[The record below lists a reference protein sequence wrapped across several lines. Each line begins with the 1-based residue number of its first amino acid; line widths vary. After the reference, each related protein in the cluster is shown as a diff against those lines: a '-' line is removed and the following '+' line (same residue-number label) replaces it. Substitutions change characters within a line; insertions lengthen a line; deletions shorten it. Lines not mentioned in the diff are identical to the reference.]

1 MVGSSLKQPFDLQ
14 RRTKILALGLF
25 GVILIIIGQLFI
37 IQVIQH
43 DSYKQQAYNEQVA
56 KFILPAKRGQIYAK
70 EGDSVVPL
78 VLNQPVYTAFADPQE
93 VENITQLTDSIA
105 SIAPTHAV
113 DGYKKQLNSK
123 SLRYVVIAKKLSYM
137 QAQQIKRKNI
147 AGVGVAQ
154 EDIRVYPEG
163 SLAGQILGYVN
174 SDGKGQYGI
183 EGGMEATLKG
193 RDGRLQA
200 VTDVRRIPLTVS
212 RDDISQPAQNGKNLV
227 LSIDRTIQS
236 YVEQALKRGLDN
248 VSATKGSVVVM
259 NPQNGQVYAMAN
271 YPSYDPS
278 QYNKVEDYNV
288 FQNGVIS
295 EPYEVGSVMKTM
307 SMGAGLDSG
316 AVTVNSTFNDSTGCV
331 QIDDRKICNVEEDPR
346 TAGATM
352 LDTLHYSLNTGVVHI
367 LKQMGGG
374 RVTYEARQKLY
385 SYYHDRYR
393 FGMLTGIELD
403 GESKGVVISPDEA
416 EGNNVRYANMAFG
429 QGMDITMLQMAA
441 GFSSAING
449 GVYYQPS
456 IVAGTMLDTKKI
468 STKKPKILKTGVL
481 SPAASN
487 TLRSMIVQG
496 RQLGVLGGKDPAGYN
511 VGGKTGTSQIIDKK
525 TGEYTNE
532 NSIGS
537 YVGFGGNELPQ
548 YVIMV
553 QVKDSKA
560 KGYSGTTAAGPIFQD
575 ISNKM
580 IEYLQ
585 IPPVR

>member
-1 MVGSSLKQPFDLQ
+1 MPISNLKQSFDLQ
-14 RRTKILALGLF
+14 RRSKILALLLF
-25 GVILIIIGQLFI
+25 GVMILIITQLFV
-37 IQVIQH
+37 IQVLDH
-43 DSYKQQAYNEQVA
+43 NRYKQQAYDEQVA
-56 KFILPAKRGQIYAK
+56 KFVLPAKRGQIYAK
-70 EGDSVVPL
+70 EGSDVVPL

-93 VENITQLTDSIA
+93 IKNSTQLITSMKE
-105 SIAPTHAV
+105 IAPENLME
-113 DGYKKQLNSK
+113 GYEKQLSSK
-123 SLRYVVIAKKLSYM
+123 TLRYVVVAKKLSFT
-137 QAQQIKRKNI
+137 QAEMLKKKNI
-147 AGVGVAQ
+147 AGVGVTQ
-154 EDIRVYPEG
+154 EDKRVYPEG
-163 SLAGQILGYVN
+163 DLAGQILGYVN

-183 EGGMEATLKG
+183 EEGMNDALKG
-193 RDGRLQA
+193 KNGRLQA

-212 RDDISQPAQNGKNLV
+212 KDDISEPAQNGKNVV
-227 LSIDRTIQS
+227 LSVDRTIQAFAEAS
-236 YVEQALKRGLDN
+236 LKQGLKN
-248 VSATKGSVVVM
+248 VGATKGSVVVM
-259 NPQNGQVYAMAN
+259 NPNNGQVYAMAN
-271 YPSYDPS
+271 YPSYNPNE
-278 QYNKVEDYNV
+278 YNKVTDYSV
-288 FQNGVIS
+288 FQNAVIS

-316 AVTVNSTFNDSTGCV
+316 AVTVNSTFNDASGCV

-346 TAGATM
+346 TANATM

-393 FGMLTGIELD
+393 FGVPTGIELA
-403 GESKGVVISPDEA
+403 GEAQGVVISPDEA

-449 GVYYQPS
+449 GIYYKPTV
-456 IVAGTMLDTKKI
+456 IAGTLTDQKKM
-468 STKKPKILKTGVL
+468 SPTKPKVLQTGVL
-481 SPAASN
+481 SPEAS
-487 TLRSMIVQG
+487 TMLRDMIVRG
-496 RQLGVLGGKDPAGYN
+496 RQLGVLGGKDPTGYN
-511 VGGKTGTSQIIDKK
+511 VGGKTGTSQIIDKR

-537 YVGFGGNELPQ
+537 YVGFGGNATPQ

-560 KGYSGTTAAGPIFQD
+560 RGYAGTTAAGPIFQD

-580 IEYLQ
+580 IEYLR
-585 IPPVR
+585 IAPIS

>member
-271 YPSYDPS
+271 YPS
-278 QYNKVEDYNV
+278 
-288 FQNGVIS
+288 
-295 EPYEVGSVMKTM
+295 
-307 SMGAGLDSG
+307 
-316 AVTVNSTFNDSTGCV
+316 
-331 QIDDRKICNVEEDPR
+331 
-346 TAGATM
+346 
-352 LDTLHYSLNTGVVHI
+352 
-367 LKQMGGG
+367 
-374 RVTYEARQKLY
+374 
-385 SYYHDRYR
+385 
-393 FGMLTGIELD
+393 
-403 GESKGVVISPDEA
+403 
-416 EGNNVRYANMAFG
+416 
-429 QGMDITMLQMAA
+429 
-441 GFSSAING
+441 
-449 GVYYQPS
+449 
-456 IVAGTMLDTKKI
+456 
-468 STKKPKILKTGVL
+468 
-481 SPAASN
+481 
-487 TLRSMIVQG
+487 
-496 RQLGVLGGKDPAGYN
+496 
-511 VGGKTGTSQIIDKK
+511 
-525 TGEYTNE
+525 
-532 NSIGS
+532 
-537 YVGFGGNELPQ
+537 
-548 YVIMV
+548 
-553 QVKDSKA
+553 
-560 KGYSGTTAAGPIFQD
+560 
-575 ISNKM
+575 
-580 IEYLQ
+580 
-585 IPPVR
+585 